1 MSSQPSSSATSDI
14 TDVVPIESR
23 WSTPLNLLLLGA
35 IWGGSFLFMRL
46 AVDFGPFALV
56 EVRLVLGAAVLFPL
70 FWRVRAQFTAALWWK
85 AAGIGALNSAI
96 PFALFAWAARIAPAG
111 IGAISNAMTV
121 MFTAVFAAVLYGE
134 RFNTRRVVGFI
145 TGFCGVIVLA
155 SGKTSGSSVLQA
167 AIAGTIASAC
177 YGLGANLIRRHLT
190 GLPAGAIAAATL
202 TAASVLLLP
211 FAIYTW
217 PTEAISVTSWGSAIA
232 LGVVCTGAAY
242 LIYYRL
248 IYKIGAPRAST
259 VTYLVPLFGV
269 LWAWLLLSEPLTLTM
284 GIAGALIL
292 GGVALNQVSE
302 RR

>member
-1 MSSQPSSSATSDI
+1 
-14 TDVVPIESR
+14 
-23 WSTPLNLLLLGA
+23 
-35 IWGGSFLFMRL
+35 MRL
-46 AVDFGPFALV
+46 ARDFSPIALV
-56 EVRLVLGAAVLFPL
+56 EVRLVLGAGVLFPL
-70 FWRVRAQFTAALWWK
+70 FWRARAQFTLSLWWK

-134 RFNTRRVVGFI
+134 RFSTRRVIGLI
-145 TGFCGVIVLA
+145 IGFCGVIVLA
-155 SGKTSGSSVLQA
+155 SGKTTGGSVLQA

-190 GLPAGAIAAATL
+190 GLPAGAIAGATL
-202 TAASVLLLP
+202 LAASVLLLP
-211 FAIYTW
+211 FAVFTW
-217 PTEAISVTSWGSAIA
+217 PAQAISLTSWGSAIA
-232 LGVVCTGAAY
+232 LGVLCTGAAY

-259 VTYLVPLFGV
+259 VTYLIPLFGV
-269 LWAWLLLSEPLTLTM
+269 LWAWLLLSEPITLTM
-284 GIAGALIL
+284 AIAGTLIL
-292 GGVALNQVSE
+292 GGVALNQGDS